1 VVRKAHRASD
11 RTSLPRAHGL
21 GWIQRRQLAAIEYL
35 RAENQVLREQLGAR
49 GLRLTNAQR
58 RRLAVKGRLLGRKG
72 LQELASIVTPETIL
86 RWYRE
91 LIARK
96 YDGTAKRGP
105 GRPRKAPDIAELV
118 QRMARENPRW
128 GYTRIVGAMKNLGHE
143 VGRNTVKRMLAEA
156 GISPAPERRRCMSWK
171 TFLRA
176 HWEAIAAADFFT
188 VEVLTLHGLTRYFV
202 FFVIELKTRRVE
214 IAGIV
219 HQPDGE
225 WMMQVGRNLLDAAEG
240 FLLRKRYP
248 ILDRDP
254 LYTAAFRRLLR
265 DANVKP
271 LRLPARSPNL
281 NAYAERFVRSI
292 RDDCLNRVV
301 LLGEQ
306 HLRTVVGEYV
316 THYHRERNH
325 QGLGNA
331 LITPQPVAITKG
343 VVQRRARLGGL
354 LSYYHRGA
362 A

>member
-1 VVRKAHRASD
+1 MV
-11 RTSLPRAHGL
+11 PRAD
-21 GWIQRRQLAAIEYL
+21 RKK
-35 RAENQVLREQLGAR
+35 VR
-49 GLRLTNAQR
+49 GT
-58 RRLAVKGRLLGRKG
+58 V
-72 LQELASIVTPETIL
+72 
-86 RWYRE
+86 
-91 LIARK
+91 
-96 YDGTAKRGP
+96 KRGP
-105 GRPRKAPDIAELV
+105 GRPRKAGTIAELV

-156 GISPAPERRRCMSWK
+156 GIAPAPERRRGPSWT

-188 VEVLTLHGLTRYFV
+188 VEVLTLHGLTRYLV
-202 FFVIELKTRRVE
+202 FFVLELKTRRVE

-219 HQPDGE
+219 HQPDGQ
-225 WMMQVGRNLLDAAEG
+225 WMMQVGRNLLDAVDG
-240 FLLRKRYP
+240 FLLRKRYL

-265 DANVKP
+265 DAGVEL

-292 RDDCLNRVV
+292 RDDCLNQVV

-306 HLRTVVGEYV
+306 HLRTVVREYV
-316 THYHRERNH
+316 THYHQERNH

-331 LITPQPVAITKG
+331 LIVPPHASAIG
-343 VVQRRARLGGL
+343 SGAVQRRARLGGL
-354 LSYYHRGA
+354 LSYYHREA